1 MATVT
6 SEMIKDLRERT
17 GAGMMD
23 CKKALTEVEGDV
35 EGAIDWLRKKGLSAA
50 AKKSGRVAAEGV
62 VSSYIA
68 QDGKKATICE
78 VNCETDFVSQ
88 NENFTSFG
96 ANVTNH
102 IHRHE
107 ISTLDALNGS
117 SVEGANFA
125 DYISTTI
132 SKIGE
137 NIVVRRFAT
146 IEAGENGVI
155 VSYTH
160 GNGKIGVL
168 VAADCDSS
176 KTADHVKAI
185 LKDIAMHAAAMNPLY
200 LDDSEISQADIDREI
215 EVAKAQLEKE
225 GKPAAMWDKIMPG
238 KISKFK
244 KDSCLVE
251 QPFVKN
257 DKLTVKEAL
266 SAAAKEVSGT
276 ANLVRFVRFQ
286 VGEGIEKAACDFA
299 SEVAAALGKN

>member
-1 MATVT
+1 MAAVT
-6 SEMIKDLRERT
+6 SEMIKDLRERS

-23 CKKALTEVEGDV
+23 CKKALTEAQGDM

-50 AKKSGRVAAEGV
+50 AKKSGRIAAEGV
-62 VSSYIA
+62 VSLHVA
-68 QDGKKATICE
+68 EDGKKATICE

-88 NENFTSFG
+88 NENFTGFSSE
-96 ANVTNH
+96 VTSH

-107 ISTLDALNGS
+107 IKDLDGLSAS

-125 DYISTTI
+125 DYLSVTI

-146 IEAGENGVI
+146 IEASANGVI

-168 VAADCDSS
+168 VAADTDGA
-176 KTADHVKAI
+176 KTSEHVKAI
-185 LKDIAMHAAAMNPLY
+185 LKDIAMHAAAMNPQY

-225 GKPAAMWDKIMPG
+225 GKPAAMWEKIMPG

-257 DKLTVKEAL
+257 DKLSVKEAL
-266 SAAAKEVSGT
+266 SAAAKEVGGT
-276 ANLVRFVRFQ
+276 ATLVRFVRFQ
-286 VGEGIEKAACDFA
+286 VGEGIEKQSCDFA
-299 SEVAAALGKN
+299 SEVAAAMGK